1 MALVLLVG
9 LVLGSSLAGRVVAV
23 AEAEAVATGTGER
36 VVGGAGG
43 EGGGGGGLGSESLPE
58 LPEADGKGIPLTVG
72 SSVKLE
78 ELGPVVVTEEC
89 MLRRIAN
96 WDVLTEREQ
105 KVAWRRISQRNN
117 VRLEECK
124 RARTEGSPDSAE
136 ETPASGSISSP
147 TRREERPASA
157 SAPKDQ
163 EL

>member
-9 LVLGSSLAGRVVAV
+9 LVLGSSLAGKVAAV
-23 AEAEAVATGTGER
+23 AEAEAGARGTGER
-36 VVGGAGG
+36 VAGGAGG
-43 EGGGGGGLGSESLPE
+43 EGGGGRGLGSESLPE

-117 VRLEECK
+117 VRLENCK
-124 RARTEGSPDSAE
+124 RARAEGSPDSAE

-157 SAPKDQ
+157 SALKDQ